1 MFQRRVRLC
10 ASMACASV
18 LLSTAVAAAACQRR
32 LLLLLSH
39 AGNNCGLFCVI
50 GFSFRS
56 GFTLGVI
63 VLFMRAAG
71 ETHPPAHRQ
80 TDRQAG
86 GRCCP
91 VHMLQLMIRIYS
103 ILSVTGSKLL
113 AAPPRP
119 SVCVC
124 VHVSVC
130 VCVQARV
137 CIVMCAPVNEVDC
150 VLSFCWPPALADV
163 RFCVF
168 VVTAIDNYY
177 YFYYFIFFNKEGQCK
192 LMDIFSLK

>member
-1 MFQRRVRLC
+1 MC
-10 ASMACASV
+10 SS
-18 LLSTAVAAAACQRR
+18 
-32 LLLLLSH
+32 
-39 AGNNCGLFCVI
+39 CVQLA
-50 GFSFRS
+50 RH
-56 GFTLGVI
+56 
-63 VLFMRAAG
+63 
-71 ETHPPAHRQ
+71 THLPTDRQ

-103 ILSVTGSKLL
+103 ILFVPGSKLL

-130 VCVQARV
+130 ESVCVCVQVRV

-150 VLSFCWPPALADV
+150 VLSFCWPPAPVDV

-177 YFYYFIFFNKEGQCK
+177 YFYYFILFNKEGQCK
-192 LMDIFSLK
+192 LMDIFFFKKIK

>member
-18 LLSTAVAAAACQRR
+18 LLSTAAAAAACQHR

-119 SVCVC
+119 SVCESVR
-124 VHVSVC
+124 VC
-130 VCVQARV
+130 VC
-137 CIVMCAPVNEVDC
+137 MCASARLHCHVC
-150 VLSFCWPPALADV
+150 SCQ
-163 RFCVF
+163 R
-168 VVTAIDNYY
+168 
-177 YFYYFIFFNKEGQCK
+177 G
-192 LMDIFSLK
+192 

>member
-1 MFQRRVRLC
+1 M
-10 ASMACASV
+10 
-18 LLSTAVAAAACQRR
+18 
-32 LLLLLSH
+32 
-39 AGNNCGLFCVI
+39 I
-50 GFSFRS
+50 GFSFRT
-56 GFTLGVI
+56 GFTFGVI

-103 ILSVTGSKLL
+103 ILFVPGSKLL
-113 AAPPRP
+113 AAPSQP

-130 VCVQARV
+130 ESVCACVQARV

-150 VLSFCWPPALADV
+150 VLSFCWPHAPVDV

-177 YFYYFIFFNKEGQCK
+177 YFYYFILFNKEGQCK
-192 LMDIFSLK
+192 LMDIFFFKKI